1 MSGDHHT
8 MFDCRTGADRTGA
21 GGRRGS
27 ACGVAR

>member
-8 MFDCRTGADRTGA
+8 MFDCHTGADRTRA
-21 GGRRGS
+21 AGRRGG